1 MKLFNIDL
9 SYKHATRYIVDIHL
23 SILLM
28 IALMYLIDE
37 IANKNVGA
45 IIFIWGWAIIL
56 ISLYRAYEFFVTTST
71 IKVASKNSVYIT
83 NKMYQK
89 LRYEADKTNT
99 SSTKIVHTALKEYF
113 NSKEN

>member
-56 ISLYRAYEFFVTTST
+56 ISLYRAFKFFESISVIKATSQNN
-71 IKVASKNSVYIT
+71 IHIT
-83 NKMYQK
+83 DKMCQK
-89 LRYEADKTNT
+89 IRCEADKTDT
-99 SSTKIVHTALKEYF
+99 SSARIVHTALKEYF